1 MRDKASMQ
9 RRADALRQAGA
20 RIGFVPTMGA
30 LHDGHVSLLQHARP
44 GCDLVVV
51 SIFVNPLQF
60 GPREDLDRYPRDLD
74 ADLARLEGR
83 GCDLVFAPDAADL
96 LAADLTTR
104 IDVGALGER
113 LCGRSRPGHFQGV
126 ATIVAKLLHLV
137 QPDIAVFGQ
146 KDAQQVVILQR
157 MVRDLDWPVRLRV
170 APTVRDADGLALS
183 SRNVYL
189 APAERREAVRLHGAL
204 NLAREAIRAGER
216 RPEPVVEAMRQ
227 HLAAGAG
234 MRIDYVEIVDPTDL
248 RPRSRLEGRCL
259 IALAAFL
266 GATRLIDNLVV
277 DVQGV
282 EVTDAGLLG

>member
-1 MRDKASMQ
+1 MFVGRE
-9 RRADALRQAGA
+9 RAGTHC
-20 RIGFVPTMGA
+20 GG
-30 LHDGHVSLLQHARP
+30 
-44 GCDLVVV
+44 
-51 SIFVNPLQF
+51 
-60 GPREDLDRYPRDLD
+60 
-74 ADLARLEGR
+74 EGR

-137 QPDIAVFGQ
+137 QPDVAVFGQ

-170 APTVRDADGLALS
+170 APIVRDADGLALS

-189 APAERREAVRLHGAL
+189 TPVERREAVRLHGAL
-204 NLAREAIRAGER
+204 NLAREAIHAGER

-234 MRIDYVEIVDPTDL
+234 MPIDYVEIVDPTDL

-277 DVQGV
+277 DVQGA

>member
-1 MRDKASMQ
+1 MQ
-9 RRADALRQAGA
+9 HRAGALRQAGA

-170 APTVRDADGLALS
+170 APIVRDADGLALS

-189 APAERREAVRLHGAL
+189 TPVERREAVRLHGAL
-204 NLAREAIRAGER
+204 NLAREAIHAGER

-234 MRIDYVEIVDPTDL
+234 MSIDYVEIVDPTDL

-277 DVQGV
+277 DVQGA